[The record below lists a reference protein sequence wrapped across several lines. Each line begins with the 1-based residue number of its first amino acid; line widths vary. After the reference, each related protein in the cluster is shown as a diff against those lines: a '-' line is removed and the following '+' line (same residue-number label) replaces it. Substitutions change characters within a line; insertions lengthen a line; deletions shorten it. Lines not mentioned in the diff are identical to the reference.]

1 MRCEMKF
8 LLIVLIIRFLV
19 EVIIKKDKTVMEE
32 VINVKIYHPSEF
44 QLR

>member
-1 MRCEMKF
+1 MKF

-19 EVIIKKDKTVMEE
+19 EAITKKDKNAMEE
-32 VINVKIYHPSEF
+32 VGEVMNEKIYHPSEF

>member
-1 MRCEMKF
+1 MKF

-19 EVIIKKDKTVMEE
+19 EAISKKDKTVLEE
-32 VINVKIYHPSEF
+32 DEAVMNVKIYHPSEF

>member
-1 MRCEMKF
+1 MKF

-19 EVIIKKDKTVMEE
+19 EAITKKDKTVLEE
-32 VINVKIYHPSEF
+32 EEAVTNVKIYHPSEF

>member
-1 MRCEMKF
+1 MKF

-19 EVIIKKDKTVMEE
+19 EAITKKNKTVLEE
-32 VINVKIYHPSEF
+32 DEELMNVKIHHPSEF

>member
-1 MRCEMKF
+1 MKF

-19 EVIIKKDKTVMEE
+19 EAITKKNKTVMEE
-32 VINVKIYHPSEF
+32 DEKGINVKIYHPSEF